1 MSISIE
7 TNLLVVAG
15 ITLLAVISPGPDF
28 AVILRNAL
36 RSGRGP
42 GLATALGIGCGVVVH
57 VTYTLLG
64 LGWLVA
70 RYAWLLTAIRY
81 AGAAY
86 LVWLGCSAFLSRP
99 AAPGRPQT
107 SAPGRPQAPAPGRA
121 DLRQAFGNGFLC
133 NVLNPKTVLFFI
145 ALFTQVVAPGTSLA
159 AQVGIGAYIVLAHL
173 AWFAFVVMVL
183 TNPAALRVFNT
194 WRRAVER
201 GVGGCLIA
209 LGVTLAIDN

>member
-15 ITLLAVISPGPDF
+15 VTMLAVISPGPDF

-42 GLATALGIGCGVVVH
+42 GLATALGIACGVVVH

-99 AAPGRPQT
+99 AAPGRPQ
-107 SAPGRPQAPAPGRA
+107 APASAASA

-145 ALFTQVVAPGTSLA
+145 ALFTQVVAPGTPLA

-183 TNPAALRVFNT
+183 TNPAALRVFNH

-209 LGVTLAIDN
+209 LGVTLAIDR

>member
-1 MSISIE
+1 MVVNFTIE
-7 TNLLVVAG
+7 TNLLAVAG
-15 ITLLAVISPGPDF
+15 VTLLAVISPGPDF

-42 GLATALGIGCGVVVH
+42 GLATALGIGCGVVLH

-70 RYAWLLTAIRY
+70 RYAWLLTAIKY

-86 LVWLGCSAFLSRP
+86 LVWLGCSALFSRKDESGSPQIP
-99 AAPGRPQT
+99 A
-107 SAPGRPQAPAPGRA
+107 SAARA
-121 DLRQAFGNGFLC
+121 DLWQSFRNGFLC
-133 NVLNPKTVLFFI
+133 NILNPKTVLFFI
-145 ALFTQVVAPGTSLA
+145 ALFTQVVAPGTPLA
-159 AQVGIGAYIVLAHL
+159 AQVGIGVYIVLTHL
-173 AWFAFVVMVL
+173 LWFAFVVLVL
-183 TNPAALRVFNT
+183 TNPAALRIFHH

-201 GVGGCLIA
+201 GVGGCLVA

>member
-1 MSISIE
+1 MNFTIE
-7 TNLLVVAG
+7 TNLLAVAG
-15 ITLLAVISPGPDF
+15 ITLLAVVSPGPDF
-28 AVILRNAL
+28 AVILRNVL

-70 RYAWLLTAIRY
+70 RYAWLLTAVKY

-86 LVWLGCSAFLSRP
+86 LVWLGCSALLSRGDE
-99 AAPGRPQT
+99 PGRPQV
-107 SAPGRPQAPAPGRA
+107 PAPGVRA
-121 DLRQAFGNGFLC
+121 DLRQAFRNGFLC

-145 ALFTQVVAPGTSLA
+145 ALFTQVVAPGTPRIAL
-159 AQVGIGAYIVLAHL
+159 VGIGAYIVLTHL
-173 AWFAFVVMVL
+173 AWFAFVVLVL
-183 TNPAALRVFNT
+183 TNPAALRVFNH

-201 GVGGCLIA
+201 GVGGCLVA

>member
-1 MSISIE
+1 MNFTVE
-7 TNLLVVAG
+7 TNLLAVAG

-42 GLATALGIGCGVVVH
+42 GLATALGIACGVVIH

-70 RYAWLLTAIRY
+70 RYAWLLTAIKY

-86 LVWLGCSAFLSRP
+86 LIWLGCSAFFSRKDESGRPEVPAP
-99 AAPGRPQT
+99 AA
-107 SAPGRPQAPAPGRA
+107 RA
-121 DLRQAFGNGFLC
+121 DLRQALGNGFLC

-145 ALFTQVVAPGTSLA
+145 ALFTQVVAPDTPVA
-159 AQVGIGAYIVLAHL
+159 AQVGIGAYIVLTHL
-173 AWFAFVVMVL
+173 AWFAFVVLVL
-183 TNPAALRVFNT
+183 TNPAALRIFSN

-201 GVGGCLIA
+201 GVGGCLVA
-209 LGVTLAIDN
+209 LGLTLALDR

>member
-1 MSISIE
+1 MNFSIE

-15 ITLLAVISPGPDF
+15 VTLLAVISPGPDF

-42 GLATALGIGCGVVVH
+42 GLATALGISCGVVIH

-64 LGWLVA
+64 LGWIVA
-70 RYAWLLTAIRY
+70 RYAWLLTAIKY

-86 LVWLGCSAFLSRP
+86 LVWLGCSAFLSRKDGAGHEQP
-99 AAPGRPQT
+99 PVTAA
-107 SAPGRPQAPAPGRA
+107 RA
-121 DLRQAFGNGFLC
+121 DLRQAFRNGFLC

-145 ALFTQVVAPGTSLA
+145 ALFTQVVAPDTPLA
-159 AQVGIGAYIVLAHL
+159 AQVGIGIYIVLVHL

-183 TNPAALRVFNT
+183 TNPAALRIFNH

-201 GVGGCLIA
+201 TVGTCLVA

>member
-1 MSISIE
+1 MNFTIE
-7 TNLLVVAG
+7 TNLLAVAG
-15 ITLLAVISPGPDF
+15 ITLLAVVSPGPDF

-42 GLATALGIGCGVVVH
+42 GLATALGIACGVVVH

-70 RYAWLLTAIRY
+70 RYAWLLTAIKY

-86 LVWLGCSAFLSRP
+86 LVWLGCSALLSRKDEAGGPQGSAP
-99 AAPGRPQT
+99 AA
-107 SAPGRPQAPAPGRA
+107 RA
-121 DLRQAFGNGFLC
+121 DLRQAFGNGFMC
-133 NVLNPKTVLFFI
+133 NILNPKTVLFFI

-159 AQVGIGAYIVLAHL
+159 ALVGIGVYIVLAHL
-173 AWFAFVVMVL
+173 AWFAFVVLVL
-183 TNPAALRVFNT
+183 TNPAALRGFNH
-194 WRRAVER
+194 WRRAVEK
-201 GVGGCLIA
+201 GVGGCLVA

>member
-1 MSISIE
+1 
-7 TNLLVVAG
+7 LLAVAG

-86 LVWLGCSAFLSRP
+86 LVWLGCSAFMSSKGEP
-99 AAPGRPQT
+99 GQDQPPFTAA
-107 SAPGRPQAPAPGRA
+107 RA
-121 DLRQAFGNGFLC
+121 DLRQAFRNGFLC

-145 ALFTQVVAPGTSLA
+145 ALFTQVVAPDTPLA
-159 AQVGIGAYIVLAHL
+159 AQVGIGAYIVLTHL
-173 AWFAFVVMVL
+173 AWFAFMVLVL
-183 TNPAALRVFNT
+183 TNPAALRVFNH

-201 GVGGCLIA
+201 GVGGCLVA

>member
-1 MSISIE
+1 MNFSIE
-7 TNLLVVAG
+7 TNLLAVAG

-42 GLATALGIGCGVVVH
+42 GLATALGIACGVVVH

-86 LVWLGCSAFLSRP
+86 LVWLGCSALLSRRE
-99 AAPGRPQT
+99 A
-107 SAPGRPQAPAPGRA
+107 SGRPQAPAADARA

-133 NVLNPKTVLFFI
+133 NILNPKTVLFFI
-145 ALFTQVVAPGTSLA
+145 ALFTQVVAPGTPLA
-159 AQVGIGAYIVLAHL
+159 AQVGIGAYIVMAHL
-173 AWFAFVVMVL
+173 AWFAFVVLVL
-183 TNPAALRVFNT
+183 TNPAALRVFNN

-201 GVGGCLIA
+201 GVGGCLVA